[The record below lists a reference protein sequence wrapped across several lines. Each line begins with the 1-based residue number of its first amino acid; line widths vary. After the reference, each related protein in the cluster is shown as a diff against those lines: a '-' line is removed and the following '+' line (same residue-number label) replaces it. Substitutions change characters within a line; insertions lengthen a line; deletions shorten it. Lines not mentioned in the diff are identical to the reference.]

1 MAIYKCSICGKIFDE
16 EKEGKKFSE
25 LTDCPV
31 CHQPLSVFERI
42 DAEPEAQPVQA
53 AAPANPANDLAYDEQ
68 YARRDSSARYM
79 AEIHE
84 MAVSGKSIGGSM
96 GTQMPLP
103 SWDDILLIGA
113 QLARLP
119 LNDNDPVDT
128 QTVIGRHAKKPLVLE
143 NPVYISHMSFGA
155 LSREIKVALAKGS
168 AMAKTAMCSGEGG
181 ILPEEQAAAY
191 KYIFEYSGRL

>member
-42 DAEPEAQPVQA
+42 DAEPETQPVQA

-79 AEIHE
+79 R
-84 MAVSGKSIGGSM
+84 KF
-96 GTQMPLP
+96 TRWP
-103 SWDDILLIGA
+103 SA
-113 QLARLP
+113 
-119 LNDNDPVDT
+119 
-128 QTVIGRHAKKPLVLE
+128 AK
-143 NPVYISHMSFGA
+143 
-155 LSREIKVALAKGS
+155 ALAALWAPKCRCPAG
-168 AMAKTAMCSGEGG
+168 M
-181 ILPEEQAAAY
+181 
-191 KYIFEYSGRL
+191 IFY